1 MSSPKIRLTFTP
13 NPPGTSPPDPRLA
26 VSVPSTPV
34 AAPAPQFAGGAYGGL
49 GGLGD
54 VRTPAMQQLQEIF
67 PDMSTSV
74 VAAALAV
81 HKGNLEAATNELLD
95 TMSRGA
101 AAEHELLARARSFM
115 APPASAPPTVPTPS
129 PTARLAAAAPSTPP
143 VAMLAFRTKGY
154 YEAFLKAL
162 RDAVANKAW
171 DAVRGGR

>member
-13 NPPGTSPPDPRLA
+13 NPPGTSPPDSRLA
-26 VSVPSTPV
+26 TSVPSTPF
-34 AAPAPQFAGGAYGGL
+34 ATPAPQFPSGAFGSL
-49 GGLGD
+49 VGLGD

-95 TMSRGA
+95 TMSRGV

-115 APPASAPPTVPTPS
+115 TPPASAPPTVPTPS
-129 PTARLAAAAPSTPP
+129 PVARLSAAAPSTPP
-143 VAMLAFRTKGY
+143 VVMLAFRTKGY
-154 YEAFLKAL
+154 YETFFKAL

-171 DAVRGGR
+171 DAVSGRR